1 MPGTMLEARN
11 TKVRHFSSQEA
22 VGMYTVLSPWQPAG
36 VMGRLLELRWLVG
49 WELGGG
55 HSRQREQCGVGV
67 GRA

>member
-1 MPGTMLEARN
+1 MPGTMLEARK
-11 TKVRHFSSQEA
+11 TLQFSGSKA
-22 VGMYTVLSPWQPAG
+22 VGMYTVLSLWQPAG
-36 VMGRLLELRWLVG
+36 VTGRLLELRWLVG